1 MTRDARSK
9 LASPKRKRDLHAG
22 KYIYRRKLPD
32 RLRLVCQQHMITR
45 LFLQTHRTPALAD
58 DERAALEAAASGTL
72 DYAAKR
78 IIVREQTPLDKC
90 TLLLSGFVER
100 YKDTSEGRRQILA
113 IHVPGDF
120 VDLHSYP
127 LKRLEHSVAALTPV
141 TVATFPH
148 GAVRALTE
156 HSATLTELLWRSTL
170 IDAAINRE
178 WIVSIGSRGAAA
190 RLAHLFCEMFVR
202 LERIG
207 MTHGHDYDFPVT
219 QIDLADAAGL
229 TAVHAN
235 RMLRQL
241 REGGLVEFRQGLVR
255 ILDWE
260 KLRDFAEFDPDY
272 LFLD

>member
-1 MTRDARSK
+1 
-9 LASPKRKRDLHAG
+9 
-22 KYIYRRKLPD
+22 
-32 RLRLVCQQHMITR
+32 MITK
-45 LFLQTHRTPALAD
+45 LFLQTHRKPTLSD
-58 DERAALEAAASGTL
+58 DERTALEAAAAATI

-78 IIVREQTPLDKC
+78 IIVRERAPLKNC

-100 YKDTSEGRRQILA
+100 YKDTPDGRRQILA

-127 LKRLEHSVAALTPV
+127 LKYLEHSVAALTPV

-148 GAVRALTE
+148 EAVRALTS

-178 WIVSIGSRGAAA
+178 WIVSVGSRGAAV

-202 LERIG
+202 LDRIG
-207 MTHGHDYDFPVT
+207 MTRGNDYDFPVT
-219 QIDLADAAGL
+219 QIDLADACGL

-241 REGGLVEFRQGLVR
+241 RERGLVEFRQGLVQ
-255 ILDWE
+255 IHDWDR
-260 KLRDFAEFDPDY
+260 LRDYAEFDPAY
-272 LFLD
+272 LYLD

>member
-1 MTRDARSK
+1 
-9 LASPKRKRDLHAG
+9 
-22 KYIYRRKLPD
+22 
-32 RLRLVCQQHMITR
+32 MITR
-45 LFLQTHRTPALAD
+45 LFLQTHRKPVLSE
-58 DERAALEAAASGTL
+58 DERTALEAAAATTI

-78 IIVREQTPLDKC
+78 IIVRERAPLNNC

-100 YKDTSEGRRQILA
+100 YKDMPDGRRQILA

-127 LKRLEHSVAALTPV
+127 LKYLEHSVAALTPV

-148 GAVRALTE
+148 EAIRALTSR
-156 HSATLTELLWRSTL
+156 SATLTELLWRSTL

-190 RLAHLFCEMFVR
+190 RLAHLFCEMFLR

-207 MTHGHDYDFPVT
+207 LTQGRDYDFPVT
-219 QIDLADAAGL
+219 QIDLADACGL

-241 REGGLVEFRQGLVR
+241 RERGLVEFRQGLVR
-255 ILDWE
+255 ILDWNR
-260 KLRDFAEFDPDY
+260 LRDYAEFDPGY